1 MSKGKVIVCC
11 GTLALVF
18 AGSDAGAV
26 SVSSFDPRSFGMG
39 GVGVASGTSADAVFF
54 NPALLAAAQEKEDF
68 SLELPVL
75 GARVSDPDDLID
87 AVDDFSD
94 ADPMAAFSTAIDN
107 YSTTPSNGNATAVQA
122 SGNAL
127 IGQLKNLSDKAL
139 TAEGDVAFAVG
150 VPGRSFGVAV
160 FANAYVAGGTVGHV
174 TDSDIT
180 AIQDVIDAVQTS
192 QPVIDP
198 TDSFTSDVSARF
210 ALLSEAGVAIAHRF
224 DSLGGVAV
232 GITPKYVQVKTY
244 DYRFVGSEIA
254 GARIDLDQGEQTDSG
269 FNMDLGV
276 AKDYGNGWKVGLAVR
291 NILSE
296 EYTTALNNKIRIEPM
311 ARVGVSRQN
320 EWLTVAADLDL
331 TENDVVGFESRTQYA
346 AIGAEFNLWDTV
358 QLRAGYRHNLSD
370 VPSGVKTD
378 TLAAG
383 LGFSPFGVHIDL
395 AVAGNSDEIGGA
407 VQLGFRF

>member
-1 MSKGKVIVCC
+1 
-11 GTLALVF
+11 LALAF

-54 NPALLAAAQEKEDF
+54 NPALLAAQVGEDF

-75 GARVSDPDDLID
+75 GARVSDPDDLLD

-94 ADPMAAFSTAIDN
+94 ADPMAAFSAAVDN
-107 YSTTPSNGNATAVQA
+107 YSATPSSGNAAAVQA

-127 IGQLKNLSDKAL
+127 IGQLRNLSDKAL
-139 TAEGDVAFAVG
+139 TGEGDVAFVVG
-150 VPGRSFGVAV
+150 VPGRSLGVAV
-160 FANAYVAGGTVGHV
+160 FADAYVVGGTTGHV
-174 TDSDIT
+174 TDSDID
-180 AIQDVIDAVQTS
+180 AIEDVIGAAQTS
-192 QPVIDP
+192 QPVTDP
-198 TDSFTSDVSARF
+198 VDSFTSDMSARF
-210 ALLSEAGVAIAHRF
+210 ALLSEAGIALAHRF
-224 DSLGGVAV
+224 DSLGGIAV

-244 DYRFVGSEIA
+244 DYRFVGSEID
-254 GARIDLDQGEQTDSG
+254 GAKIDLDQGEQTDSG

-296 EYTTALNNKIRIEPM
+296 EYTTVLDNKIRIEPM
-311 ARVGVSRQN
+311 ARIGVSRQN
-320 EWLTVAADLDL
+320 EWLTIAADLDL
-331 TENDVVGFESRTQYA
+331 TENDSTGFESKTQYA
-346 AIGAEFNLWDTV
+346 AIGAEFDLWDTV

-370 VPSGVKTD
+370 VPSGVETD

-383 LGFSPFGVHIDL
+383 LGVSPFGVHIDL

-407 VQLGFRF
+407 LQLGFRF

>member
-11 GTLALVF
+11 GTLALAF

-39 GVGVASGTSADAVFF
+39 GVGVASGTSAEAVFF
-54 NPALLAAAQEKEDF
+54 NPALLAAAQEGEDF
-68 SLELPVL
+68 SLELPIL
-75 GARVSDPDDLID
+75 GARVADPDDLLD
-87 AVDDFSD
+87 AVDDFND
-94 ADPMAAFSTAIDN
+94 ADPMAAFSAAVDN
-107 YSTTPSNGNATAVQA
+107 YGTAPSSGNAAAVQA

-127 IGQLKNLSDKAL
+127 IGQLRNLSDKAL
-139 TAEGDVAFAVG
+139 TGEGDVAFVVG
-150 VPGRSFGVAV
+150 VPGRKLGVAV
-160 FANAYVAGGTVGHV
+160 FADAYVVGGTVGHV
-174 TDSDIT
+174 TGSDID

-192 QPVIDP
+192 QPVTDP
-198 TDSFTSDVSARF
+198 TDSFTSDMAARF
-210 ALLSEAGVAIAHRF
+210 ALLTEAGVSFAHRF
-224 DSLGGVAV
+224 DALGGIAV

-244 DYRFVGSEIA
+244 DYRFVGSEID
-254 GARIDLDQGEQTDSG
+254 GAKIDLDQGEQTDSG

-291 NILSE
+291 NILAE
-296 EYTTALNNKIRIEPM
+296 EYTTVLDNKIRIEPM
-311 ARVGVSRQN
+311 ARIGVSRQN
-320 EWLTVAADLDL
+320 EGLTIAADLDL
-331 TENDVVGFESRTQYA
+331 TENDGTGFESKTQYA
-346 AIGAEFNLWDTV
+346 AVGAEFDLWDTV

-370 VPSGVKTD
+370 VPSGVETD

-383 LGFSPFGVHIDL
+383 LGFSPFGAHIDL